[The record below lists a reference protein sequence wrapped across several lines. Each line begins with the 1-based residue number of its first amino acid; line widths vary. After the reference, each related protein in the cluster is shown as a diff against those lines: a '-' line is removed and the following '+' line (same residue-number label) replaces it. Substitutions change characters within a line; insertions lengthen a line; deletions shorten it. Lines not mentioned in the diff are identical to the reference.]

1 MLFVG
6 LGSVSIMKKCD
17 QGSRPR
23 EAFSS
28 PRSEFF
34 TIQTDPKPANNIF
47 IFSCGK
53 LAYKW
58 VCLRNFFIGLRAK
71 QTIVKTVTSER
82 ASNSDTRQRKMYY
95 RTDLFST
102 TRTLC

>member
-6 LGSVSIMKKCD
+6 LGSVSIMKNCD
-17 QGSRPR
+17 QGGRPR

-28 PRSEFF
+28 PKSEFF

-53 LAYKW
+53 LACKW

-71 QTIVKTVTSER
+71 QTVTSER